1 VTGRRSNQLNYAP
14 RTVGSVPRGPR
25 LPGHGDYHGPVR
37 AGAQGW
43 KPIAA
48 LVVVCLGVAVVVV
61 LLATRGHHA
70 AAPSVSST
78 VSTAPTASASSAIPT
93 SCTKF
98 GTTWRLAYNKR
109 ATTSGNPVRI
119 LAACCQPTGRLGVN
133 HCFLTVT
140 LAGTNDRGCELVDIG
155 ENGLPAGPGK
165 HERCSNAS

>member
-1 VTGRRSNQLNYAP
+1 
-14 RTVGSVPRGPR
+14 
-25 LPGHGDYHGPVR
+25 VR
-37 AGAQGW
+37 AGVQGW
-43 KPIAA
+43 KSAAA
-48 LVVVCLGVAVVVV
+48 LVICVAVAIVVAVVLV
-61 LLATRGHHA
+61 AKRGHHS
-70 AAPSVSST
+70 AAPPVASSVSTT
-78 VSTAPTASASSAIPT
+78 VPTAPPSAAIPR
-93 SCTKF
+93 SCAKF

-165 HERCSNAS
+165 HEPCSNAS

>member
-1 VTGRRSNQLNYAP
+1 M
-14 RTVGSVPRGPR
+14 
-25 LPGHGDYHGPVR
+25 
-37 AGAQGW
+37 GAQGW

-48 LVVVCLGVAVVVV
+48 LGVVCVGLAVLI
-61 LLATRGHHA
+61 LLLVTRGHHS
-70 AAPSVSST
+70 AAPPVTSSVST
-78 VSTAPTASASSAIPT
+78 VPAAPASSAIPT

-98 GTTWRLAYNKR
+98 GATWRFAYNKR

-155 ENGLPAGPGK
+155 TNGLPAGPGK